1 MDTDLE
7 NVLRRIERMGKR
19 RRAAA
24 LQDAGADML
33 DARQSRSVVECASPL
48 ALWREADAITANW
61 WK

>member
-7 NVLRRIERMGKR
+7 NNVTRMARMGKR

-33 DARQSRSVVECASPL
+33 NAWQSRSLLECASPL
-48 ALWREADAITANW
+48 ALWREADTIIANW